1 MSDRYPY
8 ICPGQNPDTM
18 GVNMDRTIKEWA
30 ELSDINPD
38 TARRVVSRN
47 SRTTYGLKSRISA
60 EQWETWKPGQSGT
73 AKPKPAPKKKEKSV
87 FESIPAAANVLP
99 PGDTKQPVKLPDL
112 ATVRR
117 FVLNTILV
125 GIPLGHAALVWYDCA
140 ELWAVPGQIGGG
152 LAFFI
157 IAAVVL
163 LATDPT
169 KNVTSQIGLF
179 FALLIDAGAYWV
191 HFPVFETYRVPDV
204 ITGVLCA
211 FLCALSWGALLM
223 YRHQKNN

>member
-1 MSDRYPY
+1 MGATHTDMDNTDTRTRTVKEWAVEH
-8 ICPGQNPDTM
+8 GQNPDSVRVKVKRKL
-18 GVNMDRTIKEWA
+18 GRTVGLTSVLTPDEWNQLYGTKA
-30 ELSDINPD
+30 GQQP
-38 TARRVVSRN
+38 
-47 SRTTYGLKSRISA
+47 RT
-60 EQWETWKPGQSGT
+60 
-73 AKPKPAPKKKEKSV
+73 PAPKKKEKSV

-99 PGDTKQPVKLPDL
+99 PGNTKQPVKLPDL